1 MFTTFHLNG
10 RLCSSDLIRH
20 IAAEAKTPY
29 TFLITKPDI
38 DWVYRAQ
45 ERMLQVLQMTHAKM
59 VYADHFQRPCPAAQA
74 STGGAG
80 VSPAECPGAQASS
93 PALESSPTQGGAV
106 YSNSP
111 APLAGRGTGG
121 GAPQGGAVSRP
132 HQEVTIGQL
141 PPKEAPVIDY
151 QLGALRD
158 DFDFGAVMLWDTRA
172 LREAATRMTAN
183 YQYAGLYDL
192 RLKASE
198 NTPLG
203 TQASRLRLTT
213 PFVHIPEYLYY
224 ELEHDNR
231 KSGEKLFDYVD
242 PRNRAVQ
249 IEMEQAVTDHLR
261 AIHALITPT
270 DIHPADIPT
279 KDEYPVTASVII
291 PCKNRARTVRDAI
304 TSALSQQVAAP
315 YSFNVFIVDDNST
328 DGTQDIIRELVAANQ
343 TARQTNPATPELIY
357 IAQDATYHA
366 IGGNWNKAI
375 HDPRC
380 GRYAIQLDS
389 DDTYSSPHTVQTFIN
404 KFQEGNYALV
414 IGTYQMTDIDGN
426 ILPPGIIDHREWT
439 DHNGMN
445 NALRING
452 LGAPRA
458 FLTPLLR
465 TIDFPT
471 TKYGEDYAVALRICR
486 EYPVGR
492 IYDVVY
498 NCRRWE
504 CNSDANCD
512 IPTMNRNNWY
522 KDRIRTWELQARIK
536 S

>member
-20 IAAEAKTPY
+20 IASEAKTPY

-38 DWVYRAQ
+38 EWVYRAQ
-45 ERMLQVLQMTHAKM
+45 ERMVQVLQMTHSKM
-59 VYADHFQRPCPAAQA
+59 VYADHFQRTA
-74 STGGAG
+74 
-80 VSPAECPGAQASS
+80 
-93 PALESSPTQGGAV
+93 
-106 YSNSP
+106 NSD
-111 APLAGRGTGG
+111 
-121 GAPQGGAVSRP
+121 
-132 HQEVTIGQL
+132 L
-141 PPKEAPVIDY
+141 PIEAPVIDY

-158 DFDFGAVMLWDTRA
+158 DFDFGAVMLWDTNA
-172 LREAATRMTAN
+172 LHEAAARMTAD

-198 NTPLG
+198 DA
-203 TQASRLRLTT
+203 QS

-249 IEMEQAVTDHLR
+249 IEMEQAVTEHLR
-261 AIHALITPT
+261 AIHSLVTTA
-270 DIHPADIPT
+270 DIHPAVIPAT
-279 KDEYPVTASVII
+279 DEYPVTASVII

-304 TSALSQQVAAP
+304 NSALSQQVIAP
-315 YSFNVFIVDDNST
+315 YSFNVFIVDDNSN
-328 DGTQDIIRELVAANQ
+328 DGTQDIIRELLQANQ
-343 TARQTNPATPELIY
+343 AARQTNPDTPELIY
-357 IAQDATYHA
+357 IAQDPTYHA

-536 S
+536 A